1 MNFVRTS
8 KTHPLKIAEVQ
19 ASLQHGRIG
28 ITFCPGKHDLNAATG
43 AWQRDLGLDL
53 DEIKKWGASLILTL
67 VEKEELEQLHVTDLG
82 AGVEARGMEWLHLP
96 IRDASVPSA
105 LFEKSWLTHGERI
118 RCLLR
123 DGSHVVVHCKGGQGR
138 AGMIAARLLAELG
151 MAPDE
156 AMRLVRS
163 KREGAIETRAQ
174 EDVVRGAKSIAGSV
188 EAPRGLV

>member
-1 MNFVRTS
+1 LSFVRTS

-43 AWQRDLGLDL
+43 AWQRDLDIDL

-67 VEKEELEQLHVTDLG
+67 VEKEELEQLPVTGLG
-82 AGVEARGMEWLHLP
+82 DGVEARGMEWLHLS
-96 IRDASVPSA
+96 IRDASAPSA
-105 LFEKSWLTHGERI
+105 SFEESWLTHGEHI
-118 RCLLR
+118 RRLLR
-123 DGSHVVVHCKGGQGR
+123 DGSHIVVHCKGGQGR

-163 KREGAIETRAQ
+163 KREGAIQTRAQ
-174 EDVVRGAKSIAGSV
+174 EDVVRRAKPI
-188 EAPRGLV
+188 P